1 MRYKFQRAILP
12 ALLVSLFSYG
22 GLTAQTTPQPE
33 VREVVKT
40 SDRLDTLYTFR
51 QPFMIDSGKIISSP
65 KFEQLSV
72 TVDSIL
78 RTDSVTFVDVTGI
91 ASVDGPENLNNQLAK
106 ERAEALADWLK
117 NNTEVD
123 PSIVTVAWIGEDW
136 TWFEQLVKE
145 DPAIPARE
153 EVLSIVA
160 SKSTDIAT
168 KEAQLRRL
176 SEGSTWKY
184 LAQHIFPKMRVAV
197 LDLGGYQRFIVK
209 LEPEPPVE
217 EPQEE
222 IIEEQVVEEEAEPVA
237 PEIWERK
244 LYLKTNAPAWLMLWV
259 NAAVELD
266 LAPHWSAAIPIYYSG
281 WNYFTSKLKFRTFSV
296 VPEIRWWPRADNMG
310 FFLNAHFGLNQF
322 NYAKGGDWRYQTYH
336 GHSPALGG
344 GIGLGYRWHFCRNHR
359 WSMEAAVGAGVYHLD
374 YSIFQNIHNG
384 LIVGRRIRTFFGV
397 DQAALSFVYSF
408 GVERKEVRK

>member
-117 NNTEVD
+117 KNTEVD

-184 LAQHIFPKMRVAV
+184 LAQYIFPKMRMAV

-217 EPQEE
+217 EPREE
-222 IIEEQVVEEEAEPVA
+222 IIEEQVVEEEPEPVA

-384 LIVGRRIRTFFGV
+384 LIVGRRIRTFFGI